1 MEKCFPHYGK
11 PHDSPPN
18 EVLFAIATA
27 PLAPHNDRMKSGRS
41 PLKRPPLHNPAE
53 SLLEQRDNL
62 VFDKVLFPFFA
73 TLILA
78 MVTAFAWLDHFG
90 ILELNPNALTVFTI
104 IGLAAT
110 TIAILRALKQARL
123 INSGIAAEKAVGQF
137 LEQFRAQG
145 YSVIHDI
152 TVKTKDKAF
161 NIDHLLIGPK
171 GIFTIETKSWRKPMK
186 GQCIVAYD
194 GQKVLINGHA
204 PDRDPIVQALGQA
217 AWVRDYLASCT
228 ALSAIPVTPIVVYP
242 GWFSNYQ
249 QSVKAKVK
257 VVNEYFI
264 SACIQDSPHTLAPH
278 DAKLIESRLADYIQ
292 RQTA

>member
-1 MEKCFPHYGK
+1 
-11 PHDSPPN
+11 
-18 EVLFAIATA
+18 
-27 PLAPHNDRMKSGRS
+27 MKSGRT
-41 PLKRPPLHNPAE
+41 PLKQPPLHNPGE
-53 SLLEQRDNL
+53 SLLEQKSDL
-62 VFDKVLFPFFA
+62 FDEQIAPYISVAVMSIVISGYMWAIQLGWLQFSAGAFTAVSIAVCIFAYWKCKKV
-73 TLILA
+73 IRQ
-78 MVTAFAWLDHFG
+78 
-90 ILELNPNALTVFTI
+90 I
-104 IGLAAT
+104 
-110 TIAILRALKQARL
+110 RL
-123 INSGIAAEKAVGQF
+123 INRGIAAEKAVGQF

-152 TVKTKDKAF
+152 TVKTGDKAF

-194 GQKVLINGHA
+194 GQKVLINGQA

-228 ALSAIPVTPIVVYP
+228 ALSTIPVTPIVVYP

-278 DAKLIESRLADYIQ
+278 DAKLIESRLTDYIQ